1 MDSED
6 SNSDVTTQESFDNK
20 LKELIDTQTYERR
33 YVTIPEVKL
42 RVIVVGSEIIESECK
57 PFQDK
62 WISFGLY
69 ENILSLKRNLRVVLT
84 TRLKVS
90 N

>member
-33 YVTIPEVKL
+33 YINY
-42 RVIVVGSEIIESECK
+42 S
-57 PFQDK
+57 
-62 WISFGLY
+62 
-69 ENILSLKRNLRVVLT
+69 
-84 TRLKVS
+84 
-90 N
+90 